1 MGVSYLNRLSVGVSY
16 VTEHWRSQKIFR
28 VNDGDGGG
36 GGRLARGVS
45 RNFFGRWG
53 ADLTRGAVQAVLL
66 SASTNCS
73 YLHLIN

>member
-36 GGRLARGVS
+36 GKACQGREQK
-45 RNFFGRWG
+45 FFWKVGG
-53 ADLTRGAVQAVLL
+53 
-66 SASTNCS
+66 
-73 YLHLIN
+73 